1 MLQDS
6 PFPNFDR
13 VQAEHVVPGI
23 KALLTQLGQEIDD
36 LEQNVT
42 ASWQG
47 LLNPLER
54 ISDRL
59 SRAWGTISHLKAVK
73 DSEAL
78 RKAYEE
84 VSFAHTTLGRSYLQ
98 SRGFLTDICRDIHSV
113 MIFNNSTANLLVTRL
128 PLADAEE

>member
-1 MLQDS
+1 MKQDS

-23 KALLTQLGQEIDD
+23 QALLKQLGQEIDE

-47 LLNPLER
+47 LLNPLEC

-73 DSEAL
+73 DSETL

-84 VSFAHTTLGRSYLQ
+84 V
-98 SRGFLTDICRDIHSV
+98 ICQ
-113 MIFNNSTANLLVTRL
+113 
-128 PLADAEE
+128 

>member
-1 MLQDS
+1 MQDS

-23 KALLTQLGQEIDD
+23 KALLAQLGQEIDD

-84 VSFAHTTLGRSYLQ
+84 VSFACTTLESSYLQ
-98 SRGFLTDICRDIHSV
+98 FRGFLTDI
-113 MIFNNSTANLLVTRL
+113 
-128 PLADAEE
+128 